1 MLLHFTLYQSY
12 SHCYC
17 PSTLFQINTFTN
29 TTLPPY
35 TRHTLSLLMPL
46 HVVPVTL
53 SLLLS
58 FHPLPVTLSLL
69 LPFHPVA
76 DIHTL
81 PLPSTLYQSNTLAAT
96 ALPPCSSH
104 TLTSTA
110 LPSCTRHNHG
120 YCPSPCTRHTLLLL
134 MPFYPVTETL
144 SLPLPFHPVLVTLTL
159 LLPFY
164 PLPDAHSHCRCPSI
178 LYQLH
183 SHCHTL
189 HPVPITH
196 SMPLPFTLYQLHSHC
211 YCSSLCTSQTLNT
224 TAVPP
229 STSHTITA
237 TALQPVPVALSLLL
251 PFHKETRHT
260 ISLLLNFNL

>member
-81 PLPSTLYQSNTLAAT
+81 PLPSTLYQTNTLAAT

-134 MPFYPVTETL
+134 MPFYPVPETL

-164 PLPDAHSHCRCPSI
+164 PLPDAHSHCAALPSCTS
-178 LYQLH
+178 Y
-183 SHCHTL
+183 TL
-189 HPVPITH
+189 TAI
-196 SMPLPFTLYQLHSHC
+196 PFTLYQLHTQCHCPSPCISYTLTATALHSVPVKLSILLPFHPQLVTLSLPLPFNLYQSHSHC
-211 YCSSLCTSQTLNT
+211 YC
-224 TAVPP
+224 P
-229 STSHTITA
+229 SIKKPDTQSHCY
-237 TALQPVPVALSLLL
+237 
-251 PFHKETRHT
+251 
-260 ISLLLNFNL
+260 